1 MGSHLMEAIIATS
14 AIMIGS
20 IQEALRTPIVG
31 GTTTHTHTRTIITAT
46 PGIIQRTHIQCTH
59 IQCTHI
65 QRTHLTRHQRSIQP
79 ITTIRS
85 RTIITTPGGQ
95 PMSMAGVAQPITI
108 PIVGLG
114 TPTILGFRD
123 EFVSRKFIPS
133 VLFQYLDR
141 FSNSRIYHIGVIG
154 STCSV
159 ATFMNI
165 VVLYP
170 IGPDRPEI
178 PP

>member
-1 MGSHLMEAIIATS
+1 MGNHMMEAIIATS

-46 PGIIQRTHIQCTH
+46 PGIIQRTHIQR
-59 IQCTHI
+59 THI

-123 EFVSRKFIPS
+123 EFVSRKSDFIPS

-141 FSNSRIYHIGVIG
+141 FSNSRIYHIDVIG

>member
-1 MGSHLMEAIIATS
+1 
-14 AIMIGS
+14 
-20 IQEALRTPIVG
+20 
-31 GTTTHTHTRTIITAT
+31 
-46 PGIIQRTHIQCTH
+46 
-59 IQCTHI
+59 
-65 QRTHLTRHQRSIQP
+65 
-79 ITTIRS
+79 
-85 RTIITTPGGQ
+85 
-95 PMSMAGVAQPITI
+95 MAGVAQPITI

-123 EFVSRKFIPS
+123 EFVSRKSDFIPS

-141 FSNSRIYHIGVIG
+141 FSNSRIYHIDVIG
-154 STCSV
+154 STCSL